1 MKSLI
6 WEKTWPGVVLALFTL
21 YFFTKALAPF
31 EPSLISA
38 FNLLMHEAG
47 HWIFALFGQF
57 VGILGGSLL
66 QVLVPLVFAFGF
78 YVQNIREGSSIQT
91 SLGMAFCLMWA
102 GHNVTEV
109 AHYVADAEK
118 MILPLIGGN
127 GAIHDWN
134 WLLTATGLL
143 EYTSIIANALRALGF
158 MVLIGGFGWGAY
170 QLAKLTPPPQ
180 REAI

>member
-1 MKSLI
+1 M
-6 WEKTWPGVVLALFTL
+6 KTWSWKQVGPLPALIACAG
-21 YFFTKALAPF
+21 YFFITALAPLQG
-31 EPSLISA
+31 SIISA